1 MKAGQLPLIFATA
14 LLDENARDEHLEAM
28 RQMMIESRAI
38 ADAAE
43 HDYVEY
49 KQVLACLREWE
60 ARRST
65 LHGHEDEG
73 NTPICH
79 TCSLGLQQTMPE
91 VTSEPYCSRRCL
103 YCSGNC
109 PRR

>member
-1 MKAGQLPLIFATA
+1 MKPEQVSMLFATA
-14 LLDENARDEHLEAM
+14 LLDENARDEQLEAM

-43 HDYVEY
+43 QDYLEY
-49 KQVLACLREWE
+49 KEALACLQELE
-60 ARRST
+60 EVCST
-65 LHGHEDEG
+65 LYGHEAEG
-73 NTPICH
+73 YTPIH
-79 TCSLGLQQTMPE
+79 RIWRLGLRQTVPE
-91 VTSEPYCSRRCL
+91 VTEAGGCSRQCL

>member
-1 MKAGQLPLIFATA
+1 MKSGQASLLFATA
-14 LLDENARDEHLEAM
+14 LLDEIARDEQLEAM

-43 HDYVEY
+43 QDYVEY

-60 ARRST
+60 AKCST

-73 NTPICH
+73 NTPICR
-79 TCSLGLQQTMPE
+79 TWSLGLQQTMPE
-91 VTSEPYCSRRCL
+91 VTSEPYCSRHCS

>member
-1 MKAGQLPLIFATA
+1 MKPGQVSMLFATA
-14 LLDENARDEHLEAM
+14 LLDENARDEQLEAM

-43 HDYVEY
+43 QDYLEY
-49 KQVLACLREWE
+49 KEVLACVRELEE
-60 ARRST
+60 ACCA
-65 LHGHEDEG
+65 LHGHEAEG
-73 NTPICH
+73 YTPIRR
-79 TCSLGLQQTMPE
+79 TWRLGLQRTVPE
-91 VTSEPYCSRRCL
+91 VTSEPYCSCRCS

>member
-1 MKAGQLPLIFATA
+1 MLFATG
-14 LLDENARDEHLEAM
+14 LLDENARDEQLEAM

-43 HDYVEY
+43 QDYLEY
-49 KQVLACLREWE
+49 KEALACLRELE
-60 ARRST
+60 EMCST
-65 LHGHEDEG
+65 LHGHEAEG
-73 NTPICH
+73 DTPIRR
-79 TCSLGLQQTMPE
+79 TWRSGLQQVVPE
-91 VTSEPYCSRRCL
+91 VIEAAGCSRRCL